1 MTDQVA
7 KVKALYDS
15 SPELEWERM
24 DRNPFEFEITKR
36 MLSRYIQP
44 CDSVLD
50 IGGGPGRYSL
60 WLAERG
66 CSVTLAIGSLR
77 CVCRAKG
84 PGAETAADCAVLR
97 RTANRRD
104 GLAPL

>member
-1 MTDQVA
+1 MTDQVE

-44 CDSVLD
+44 GDSVLD

-60 WLAERG
+60 WLAGRG
-66 CSVTLAIGSLR
+66 CSVTLADLSDNCAAFAAQKAREDAVSAPALR
-77 CVCRAKG
+77 G
-84 PGAETAADCAVLR
+84 
-97 RTANRRD
+97 NRKIAILMR
-104 GLAPL
+104 